1 MDADPTPEPDLRSQ
15 LRRRRRRA
23 RRRWSSFL
31 ALSLLLIII
40 LTVSAWF
47 YLRAPLLEVGSAR
60 ISFSPNG
67 DGAQDTASFSY
78 TLMAGAQVSARMLDA
93 AGAPVQTLLDRQ
105 ALPAGAHLLVWDG
118 LRSTGEIPPE
128 GSYRLE
134 LQAVQLLRR
143 QTARV
148 EISLDTT
155 PPAVLLTNLP
165 ESGVFSQAVVNLQG
179 ITEAG
184 VNLAS
189 LETAALSPLGAA
201 GQFSLQLNLQEG
213 QNLLLLTARDP
224 AGNQSVLQREIT
236 FTPLPT
242 GLVLNSP
249 ADNLW
254 TNKPVIQVE
263 GKLPS
268 GTRLRLFD
276 QEIIASADGVF
287 ATALTLQ
294 EGSSLL
300 EFTLVRASGEEV
312 SFARSVQLKSQPASL
327 TVNLGE
333 NQETDLS
340 LYPLSGRT
348 DPGLA
353 LMING
358 QSLTA
363 GVDGSFALDLPLR
376 GGVNPVEIT
385 VTDLTGSRTALSRQL
400 TYLPPAPLEAL
411 KTWLAGAWKQPPL
424 QIGVALAV
432 LLMFLWG
439 MRLLRKKP
447 VKIEIELDEQVF
459 FPAVPGEKN
468 LLGIGISLSEPAV
481 VQVEI
486 YDEHLRRV
494 RSFTGEQKK
503 LQTKLDL
510 IWDGLDQGR
519 QVVPPGHYLIQA
531 AVGSFP
537 GRSVQA
543 VTVEVSDRITSADAA
558 FSEVPVLPASY
569 SQTEITSDSAGAAGA
584 TESSEEGVPPDDEW
598 SAPPDAAA

>member
-1 MDADPTPEPDLRSQ
+1 MDADPTPETVLRSQ

-31 ALSLLLIII
+31 SLSLLLVII

-47 YLRAPLLEVGSAR
+47 YLRTPLLEVSSGQIA
-60 ISFSPNG
+60 FSPGG
-67 DGAQDTASFSY
+67 DEVQGTASFAYS
-78 TLMAGAQVSARMLDA
+78 LLAGAQVSAQVLDA

-105 ALPAGAHLLVWDG
+105 ALPAGEHLLVWDG
-118 LRSTGEIPPE
+118 TNSAGEIPPE
-128 GSYRLE
+128 GSYLLE
-134 LQAVQLLRR
+134 LQAVQFLRR
-143 QTARV
+143 QAARV

-179 ITEAG
+179 IAEAG
-184 VNLAS
+184 LNLVS
-189 LETAALSPLGAA
+189 LENAAISPLGAA

-213 QNLLLLTARDP
+213 QNLLLITARDP

-236 FTPLPT
+236 YTPLPT
-242 GLVLNSP
+242 GLLLNSP

-254 TNKPVIQVE
+254 TNQPVIQVE

-276 QEIIASADGVF
+276 QEILASADGVF

-312 SFARSVQLKSQPASL
+312 PFARSVQFKSQPPSL
-327 TVNLGE
+327 TVNLVE

-353 LMING
+353 LMVNG
-358 QSLTA
+358 QSLTT
-363 GVDGSFALDLPLR
+363 GVDGSFALELPLR
-376 GGVNPVEIT
+376 GGVNPIEIT
-385 VTDLTGSRTALSRQL
+385 VTDLTGSQTRLNRQI
-400 TYLPPAPLEAL
+400 TYLPPAPLAAF
-411 KTWLAGAWKQPPL
+411 KSWLVGAWKLPL
-424 QIGVALAV
+424 QLGLAV
-432 LLMFLWG
+432 AALLMLLWG

-447 VKIEIELDEQVF
+447 VKIVIELNEQVF

-468 LLGIGISLSEPAV
+468 LLGIGISLGKPAA

-494 RSFTGEQKK
+494 RTFTGEQKK

-510 IWDGLDQGR
+510 IWDGLDQAR

-531 AVGSFP
+531 AAGSFP
-537 GRSVQA
+537 GRAVQA

-569 SQTEITSDSAGAAGA
+569 SQTEITSDSTGAADS
-584 TESSEEGVPPDDEW
+584 TENSTGGVPDDEW